1 MGNRQYPRTLATQPN
16 ETPVMLMRFRRQYM
30 PRQPMALIPYT
41 YPNWILPVCT
51 HKDTDDMLMPDTKPE
66 Q

>member
-1 MGNRQYPRTLATQPN
+1 MLSVRHEVTHCREKSTPKLERRIMGSRQYPRTLATQPN

-41 YPNWILPVCT
+41 
-51 HKDTDDMLMPDTKPE
+51 
-66 Q
+66 